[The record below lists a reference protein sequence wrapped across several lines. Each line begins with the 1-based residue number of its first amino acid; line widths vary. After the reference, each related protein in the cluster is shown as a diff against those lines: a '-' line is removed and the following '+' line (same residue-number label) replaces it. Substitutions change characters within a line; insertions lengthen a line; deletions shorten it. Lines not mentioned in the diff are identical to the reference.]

1 MHRLYADPEMA
12 TKLSGIRAL
21 LISEENMELML
32 KHYSIEEY
40 AAFYDANFATLPYI
54 EENEDA
60 LDEIRFE
67 D

>member
-1 MHRLYADPEMA
+1 VERLWLE
-12 TKLSGIRAL
+12 KK
-21 LISEENMELML
+21 NMELML

-40 AAFYDANFATLPYI
+40 AAFYDAHFTTLPYI
-54 EENEDA
+54 EESEDA